1 MNIGY
6 VLFGTLSKTKRIYWE
21 LQLFARPREWSDG
34 ITFFNFNIN
43 WDGYKSEH
51 TPAFQI
57 ELTILNVYNQLLI
70 NQNNFDIE
78 SYE

>member
-6 VLFGTLSKTKRIYWE
+6 VLFGTLSKTKQIYWE
-21 LQLFARPREWSDG
+21 LQLFAIIREWSDG
-34 ITFFNFNIN
+34 ITFFKFDIN
-43 WDGYKSEH
+43 WDRYKSEH

-57 ELTILNVYNQLLI
+57 ELTILNVYNQFQI
-70 NQNNFDIE
+70 NQNHFDE

>member
-6 VLFGTLSKTKRIYWE
+6 VLFGTLSKTKQIYWE
-21 LQLFARPREWSDG
+21 LQLFSRPREWSDG
-34 ITFFNFNIN
+34 ITFFHLDIN
-43 WDGYKSEH
+43 WDRYKSEH

-57 ELTILNVYNQLLI
+57 ELTILNVYNQFQI
-70 NQNNFDIE
+70 NQNNFDE

>member
-21 LQLFARPREWSDG
+21 LQLFAMPREWSDG
-34 ITFFNFNIN
+34 ITFFKFDIN
-43 WDGYKSEH
+43 WDRYKSEH

-70 NQNNFDIE
+70 NQNNFDE

>member
-6 VLFGTLSKTKRIYWE
+6 VLFGTLSKTKQIYWE
-21 LQLFARPREWSDG
+21 LQLFSRPREWSDG

-43 WDGYKSEH
+43 WDRYKSEH

-57 ELTILNVYNQLLI
+57 ELTILNVYNQFQI
-70 NQNNFDIE
+70 NQNNFDE